1 MEDEFVEKSR
11 DFMQDYYGYYAV
23 ATWESYGDEIEINYF
38 PKREKNFVIKENGFD
53 SQLIIELKRVQ
64 GNLVNTRGHYSFE
77 E

>member
-1 MEDEFVEKSR
+1 MDLVRNQEFIGQVGNE
-11 DFMQDYYGYYAV
+11 
-23 ATWESYGDEIEINYF
+23 TEIIF
-38 PKREKNFVIKENGFD
+38 LQKREKNFVIKENDFD

>member
-11 DFMQDYYGYYAV
+11 DFMQDYYGHYTV